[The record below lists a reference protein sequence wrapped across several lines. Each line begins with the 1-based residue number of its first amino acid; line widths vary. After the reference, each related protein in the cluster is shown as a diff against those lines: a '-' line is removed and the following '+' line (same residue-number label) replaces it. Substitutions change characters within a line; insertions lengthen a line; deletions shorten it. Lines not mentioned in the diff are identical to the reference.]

1 MSTTLKPFGLKPAYH
16 QSGLDRAV
24 PFVGTNSFTGNDY
37 NAPYSLSVG
46 QAFYQYQPVAINGS
60 GQLTIAGAAPANST
74 VYGVFDGVE
83 FTDSQGRRSVSKWIS
98 KAALDASS
106 QIVFWIF
113 QDQALIY
120 EIQATGSIP
129 ATSIGKQFNFSTVTN
144 YTTADGISIG
154 VGGAGFSTTA
164 LNPNAVANGQLRVVG
179 LGREAAYPAGEL
191 NQWNDAYTIVQ
202 VEIANDA
209 FPQGASGTSGF
220 SGASGASGTSGFSG
234 FSGA

>member
-16 QSGLDRAV
+16 PSGLDRAV
-24 PFVGTNSFTGNDY
+24 PFAGTNSFIGNDF
-37 NAPYSLSVG
+37 NAPYSLSTG

-60 GQLTIAGAAPANST
+60 GQLTIAGTAPANST

-106 QIVFWIF
+106 QILFWIF
-113 QDQALIY
+113 QDPLLVY
-120 EIQATGSIP
+120 EIQATGTI
-129 ATSIGKQFNFSTVTN
+129 AVDSIGKQYNFSGTTN
-144 YTTADGISIG
+144 YRTVDGTSIG

-164 LNPNAVANGQLRVVG
+164 MNPSPVANGQLRVIG

-191 NQWNDAYTIVQ
+191 NQWGDAYTIVQ
-202 VEIANDA
+202 VQIANDA
-209 FPQGASGTSGF
+209 FPVGASGFSGFSGTSGF
-220 SGASGASGTSGFSG
+220 SGA
-234 FSGA
+234 